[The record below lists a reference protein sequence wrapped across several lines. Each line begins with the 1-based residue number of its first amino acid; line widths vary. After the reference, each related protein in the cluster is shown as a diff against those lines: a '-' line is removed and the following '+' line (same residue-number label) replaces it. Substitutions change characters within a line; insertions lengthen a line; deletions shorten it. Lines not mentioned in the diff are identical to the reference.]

1 MYIHT
6 CTHIHTH
13 INTCNS
19 TAPCVTSEL
28 KDQHV
33 QEGEDVVIQVI
44 ATGSPEIIWYTNGQI
59 IADDKHFEL
68 DEDNGST
75 LIIHDVKM
83 THAGVYEFTATNSLG
98 SVKGQMR
105 VFVKQKKGPP
115 VDEVVPSKE
124 SLNSESVLQLVYLS
138 QLAGY
143 VSDLINNCNGGF
155 KRQFQVSTI
164 FSCIHVYM
172 YICTCMHIC
181 IYVYVFSYIHV
192 YMYICTCMHVYMYMY
207 ICICILIYTCVYVYT
222 YMYACTMYMYACT
235 MYIHTCT

>member
-105 VFVKQKKGPP
+105 VFVKQEKGPP

-138 QLAGY
+138 QLAG
-143 VSDLINNCNGGF
+143 NNCNGGF
-155 KRQFQVSTI
+155 KRQFQVSIITVNMYI
-164 FSCIHVYM
+164 YTHVIVYM
-172 YICTCMHIC
+172 YIRTCMHILC
-181 IYVYVFSYIHV
+181 
-192 YMYICTCMHVYMYMY
+192 MYLNLNY
-207 ICICILIYTCVYVYT
+207 L
-222 YMYACTMYMYACT
+222 
-235 MYIHTCT
+235 YIHTVTKNLQLFRNRIGFVSRKQEKKKDLTQ